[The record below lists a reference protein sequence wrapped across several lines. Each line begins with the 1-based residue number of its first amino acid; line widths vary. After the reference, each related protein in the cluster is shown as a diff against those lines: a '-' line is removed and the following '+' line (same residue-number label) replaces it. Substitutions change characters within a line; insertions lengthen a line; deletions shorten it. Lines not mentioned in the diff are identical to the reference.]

1 MAFALNS
8 HCKREYSECKR
19 NLNSLFSENLSLAKW
34 CWHLVKSVTSNN
46 EQTHIKITPEMFLIC
61 SLVDPKNRNK
71 ILLGELRVATSCSLL
86 IYRRE
91 NRKSRFFLALDRTL
105 SVRDL
110 VRYSFICYTVC
121 LNDSMKTFRSCMVVG
136 HAAFWFEL
144 LQFTR
149 NRSRP

>member
-19 NLNSLFSENLSLAKW
+19 NLNSLFSENLSLATW

-61 SLVDPKNRNK
+61 SLVDPKPKQNLARRIESGNFWFSFNLQAREQK
-71 ILLGELRVATSCSLL
+71 IPL
-86 IYRRE
+86 
-91 NRKSRFFLALDRTL
+91 FLALDRTL
-105 SVRDL
+105 IVRDL

-121 LNDSMKTFRSCMVVG
+121 LNDSMKTFRSCMVMG